1 MDSKSKNTKKLCEA
15 LHAKDPGYKAA
26 SNVEFILFLAGLVIA
41 MLIVRMF
48 VVEPVRVEG
57 PSMMNTLQDG
67 ERCLVEKIS
76 FLFSKPKTGDI
87 VIVHF
92 PGMGSQAYVKRV
104 IATEGQTIQL
114 GTDSVV
120 DPKTGEAKKRF
131 FVLVDGVELDE
142 SLYADT
148 MLYDEGRPNIEINSP
163 GSSFGRYTV
172 PEGCVF
178 VMGDHRTNSHDSRA
192 SDVGAIPLYDVIG
205 RVRGVVFPFGGMR
218 LVH

>member
-1 MDSKSKNTKKLCEA
+1 MDKNSKNTKKLCEA
-15 LHAKDPGYKAA
+15 LHAKDPGYRAA
-26 SNVEFILFLAGLVIA
+26 SNIDFILFIVGLVIA
-41 MLIVRMF
+41 MLVVRMF

-57 PSMMNTLQDG
+57 PSMMNTLQNG
-67 ERCLVEKIS
+67 ERALVEKVS
-76 FLFSKPKTGDI
+76 FMFTKPKQGDI

-92 PGMGSQAYVKRV
+92 PNKGNEAYVKRV
-104 IATEGQTIQL
+104 IATEGQTVRL
-114 GTDSVV
+114 GTENVT
-120 DPKTGEAKKRF
+120 DPKTGSVSKRF

-148 MLYDEGRPNIEINSP
+148 MLFDEGRPNIDITCE
-163 GSSFGRYTV
+163 GSVAGTYVV

-192 SDVGAIPLYDVIG
+192 VGAIPLYDVIG
-205 RVRGVVFPFGGMR
+205 LVRGVVYPFNKMR

>member
-1 MDSKSKNTKKLCEA
+1 MESNSKKTKKLCEA

-26 SNVEFILFLAGLVIA
+26 SNVEFIIFLVGLVIA
-41 MLIVRMF
+41 MLILRMF

-57 PSMMNTLQDG
+57 PSMMNTLQNG
-67 ERCLVEKIS
+67 ERCLVEKVS

-87 VIVHF
+87 VIVRF
-92 PGMGSQAYVKRV
+92 PGAGSQAFVKRV
-104 IATEGQTIQL
+104 IATEGQTVQL
-114 GTDSVV
+114 GTETVS
-120 DPKTGEAKKRF
+120 DPKTGASTKRYY
-131 FVLVDGVELDE
+131 VIVDGEELDE

-148 MLYDEGRPNIEINSP
+148 MLYDEGRPNIEITCE
-163 GSSFGRYTV
+163 GSSFGRFTV

-192 SDVGAIPLYDVIG
+192 RDVGPIPLYDVIG
-205 RVRGVVFPFGGMR
+205 RVRGVVYPFDKLR

>member
-1 MDSKSKNTKKLCEA
+1 MESNSKNTKKLCEA
-15 LHAKDPGYKAA
+15 LHAKDPGYKSA
-26 SNVEFILFLAGLVIA
+26 SNIDFMFFIIGLVIA

-67 ERCLVEKIS
+67 ERCIVEKLT
-76 FLFSKPKTGDI
+76 FLVSRPQQGDI

-92 PGMGSQAYVKRV
+92 PNKGREAYVKRV
-104 IATEGQTIQL
+104 IATAGQTVQL
-114 GTDSVV
+114 GSEGVA
-120 DPKTGEAKKRF
+120 DPKTGIVTKRY

-148 MLYDEGRPNIEINSP
+148 MLFDDGRPNIEITCE
-163 GSSFGRYTV
+163 GSFGGKYVV

-192 SDVGAIPLYDVIG
+192 VGAIPLYDVIG
-205 RVRGVVFPFGGMR
+205 LVRGVVYPFNKLR